1 MKNLYG
7 LRYFRRQE
15 CDAVSAAGSRT
26 RVEITLDGLIAIH
39 AVRAVRMALGA
50 VPGVVV
56 AEVTMTGAALELEGV
71 VDVLALRAVLASAL
85 DVVGVRIVTIRVLQR
100 RILPLA

>member
-1 MKNLYG
+1 M
-7 LRYFRRQE
+7 
-15 CDAVSAAGSRT
+15 SAAGSRT

-85 DVVGVRIVTIRVLQR
+85 DVVGVRIVTISVSPG

>member
-1 MKNLYG
+1 M
-7 LRYFRRQE
+7 
-15 CDAVSAAGSRT
+15 SAAGSRT